1 MESKDACF
9 SADETASF
17 VLLVPVSNQMA
28 AVPPS
33 PGTRVKLS
41 WILDG
46 QSETFSM
53 NPDDPLQSLI
63 DRARVLWHICDDV
76 GLCLRRIV
84 GNREP
89 LGRLELALKD
99 SGLGAQVSLCVD
111 FADEASKK
119 LHLENKRKEAENKRK
134 EEAAALEKSQK
145 EAAVAYQRNAAA
157 HEQWRSTA
165 NPVELFRYDLKR
177 HAQILEH
184 VMNHANDE
192 QLHRLFNTQGLLQVH
207 NMVIGTFQVD
217 PTDPHTE
224 AVNQLAFQKF
234 GQCPDRLPFCSK
246 ATRDKYMTRWQTAYY
261 TGDVPKYTPP
271 SGAFVSGKASPPPKA
286 KEERLKAEDEA
297 KKKAEEERPKAE
309 AEAKKKAEEE
319 RPKGEGKGENEKKDG
334 ARVGGGSEFTIEVFD
349 FGVII
354 RPTKQSVRPEFPSV
368 HQRGNQIAS
377 FKSVDLKHGETQ
389 YSGCACEIVIAADEA
404 GAPGALVPQISFQKS
419 SGSKHV
425 VDLRWLKKHSV
436 ASVASAPVEFVPISE
451 ALSPGPSSFSMLLK
465 LDSCELRV
473 QFGCDAD
480 YLLFGKAIRYLYG
493 QLTAFAGKG
502 QHLGGIVPQE
512 TIQKCALV
520 PYLWLSFVFLH
531 LFPFLFLS
539 QRCLQVPWRLRNT
552 RFRCSSRRRS
562 TPASFVT
569 TRFRSSS
576 RGRSRCTR
584 FRSSSRRRSTPAS
597 FVR

>member
-1 MESKDACF
+1 MKSKDAYL

-28 AVPPS
+28 ANPPS
-33 PGTRVKLS
+33 PGTQVQLS
-41 WILDG
+41 WNG
-46 QSETFSM
+46 QRQRFLV
-53 NPDDPLQSLI
+53 NPDDPLQSLV
-63 DRARVLWHICDDV
+63 DRAREFWHICDDV

-89 LGRLELALKD
+89 LGGLEQAFKD

-119 LHLENKRKEAENKRK
+119 LHSERQRK

-217 PTDPHTE
+217 PTEPHTE

-246 ATRDKYMTRWQTAYY
+246 ATRDKYMTRWQTAYL

-271 SGAFVSGKASPPPKA
+271 SGAFVSGKASSPP
-286 KEERLKAEDEA
+286 KEERPKAEPEA
-297 KKKAEEERPKAE
+297 KKKAEEERLKAE
-309 AEAKKKAEEE
+309 AKAKKAEDERLKGEGEGDKKKA
-319 RPKGEGKGENEKKDG
+319 DG
-334 ARVGGGSEFTIEVFD
+334 AIGREGSEFTIEVFD

-368 HQRGNQIAS
+368 QRGNQIAS
-377 FKSVDLKHGETQ
+377 FKSVDLKDGETQ

-404 GAPGALVPQISFQKS
+404 GALVPQISFQKS
-419 SGSKHV
+419 SASKHI
-425 VDLRWLKKHSV
+425 VDLRWLKKQSV